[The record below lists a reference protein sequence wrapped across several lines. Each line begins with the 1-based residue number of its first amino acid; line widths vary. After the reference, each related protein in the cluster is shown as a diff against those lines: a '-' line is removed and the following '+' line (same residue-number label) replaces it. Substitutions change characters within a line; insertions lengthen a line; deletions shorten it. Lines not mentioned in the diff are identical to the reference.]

1 MDLVGFA
8 KTSGFLRKKKYE
20 KNEVFKKKDLLFSVL
35 SSIIVDVVMLWR
47 DGRVWLKAHDW
58 KSCWCNSL
66 AGSNPVLSATRK
78 AALIRAAFVFEL
90 FNIEEEC
97 FNDFRF

>member
-1 MDLVGFA
+1 MLGSRGSCQNCWF
-8 KTSGFLRKKKYE
+8 SPQKKYE
-20 KNEVFKKKDLLFSVL
+20 KNEVFLKKDLLFSVL

-78 AALIRAAFVFEL
+78 AALIKAAFVFES
-90 FNIEEEC
+90 FK
-97 FNDFRF
+97 